1 MKLRDYQ
8 VRKRDEAIEVL
19 SKCGIVYIAGEVRTG
34 KTLIALSVVA
44 ELKYRRC
51 LVVTKNSAVSGI
63 NGDYRKFG
71 FNFVLDIITFGSLHK
86 VKNKYDIIII
96 DEAHSLGAFPK
107 PSKRAQQCHDIFFEK
122 PIIYLSGTPNPESW
136 SQLYH
141 QFWVSI
147 YSPWSDFVSFY
158 KWKNIYVDVFKKMIN
173 GFPINDYSRGKKDL
187 IQADIEHLMVRL
199 SQQEAGFTAFVQE
212 YIIKVAMKPDIY
224 KLMKVLKRD
233 KFYKMKSGDVIL
245 ADTPVRMMS
254 VFHQLSS
261 GTIKTEEGIRYTLD
275 TSKALLIKKRFQ
287 GKKIAI
293 YYKFIAEGN
302 LLRKYFPNNTD
313 SPEDF
318 NNRNDLVFIKQ
329 VVSGREGID
338 LSTADALVMY
348 NIDFSATSYWQV
360 RARMQTKTR
369 VKAAELYWIFSDKG
383 IEPKIYGVVKK
394 KKNYTTS
401 YFKRHFKD

>member
-8 VRKRDEAIEVL
+8 VEKRDEALEIMA
-19 SKCGIVYIAGEVRTG
+19 KCGIVYIAGEVRTG
-34 KTLIALSVVA
+34 KNLIALSMVA

-63 NGDYRKFG
+63 NGDYRGFG

-86 VKNKYDIIII
+86 VKNQYDIIII

-107 PSKRAQQCHDIFFEK
+107 PSKRAIQCKELFYEK
-122 PIIYLSGTPNPESW
+122 PIIFLSGTPNPESW

-141 QFWVSI
+141 QLYISI
-147 YSPWSDFVSFY
+147 YSPWSDFVTFY
-158 KWKNIYVDVFKKMIN
+158 KWKNIYVDVKERMIN
-173 GFPINDYSRGKKDL
+173 GFRVNDYKKGREEL
-187 IQADIEHLMVRL
+187 IKPDIEHLMVML
-199 SQQEAGFTAFVQE
+199 SQQKAGFTAFVQE
-212 YIIKVAMKPDIY
+212 TVIKVAIKPDIY
-224 KLMKVLKRD
+224 KLMKVLKKN

-261 GTIKTEEGIRYTLD
+261 GTIKTEEGNRYTLD
-275 TSKALLIKKRFQ
+275 TSKAVFIKKHFA

-302 LLRKYFPNNTD
+302 LLRKYFPHNTQ
-313 SPEDF
+313 SPEEF

-329 VVSGREGID
+329 VVSGREGVD
-338 LSTADALVMY
+338 LSTADWLVMY

-369 VKAAELYWIFSDKG
+369 TKAAQLCWVFSDKG
-383 IEPKIYGVVKK
+383 IEPKVYGVVKG
-394 KKNYTTS
+394 KKNFTTY
-401 YFKRHFKD
+401 YFKKEYGS